1 LSPKMFE
8 QYARPMMSRIFQSF
22 DGLIKVY
29 HNDTPCPHLLAPM
42 ANLGFDVFNFS
53 HAIDIADAQTRMP
66 GIALMGNVP
75 PLDVMVRSTP
85 DQVTAWAREC
95 VRKTDGH
102 KLILSAGGGV
112 SPGTP
117 AEAIDAL
124 VAAIRMD
131 A

>member
-1 LSPKMFE
+1 
-8 QYARPMMSRIFQSF
+8 
-22 DGLIKVY
+22 
-29 HNDTPCPHLLAPM
+29 
-42 ANLGFDVFNFS
+42 
-53 HAIDIADAQTRMP
+53 MP